1 MQNYEVIGNPVTF
14 GIGIELKLSDHQ
26 AKVRVS
32 SLQKKKH
39 EIYAVS
45 EPIQFKIGEKITIVS
60 ENLSKSIL
68 KDLKEISDKNT
79 QDKAQDNLQYPLIQR
94 SNFGRYNVF
103 DRDGN
108 LLNQKPLKK
117 DEAEKMFL
125 EIVKTNQANQEIAV
139 ELNNQNN
146 V

>member
-1 MQNYEVIGNPVTF
+1 MQNYEVVGSPVTF

-26 AKVRVS
+26 AKIRAS
-32 SLQKKKH
+32 SLQKKKS
-39 EIYAVS
+39 EIYTVT

-68 KDLKEISDKNT
+68 KDLRVISDKNT
-79 QDKAQDNLQYPLIQR
+79 QDKAQDNLQYPCIQR

-103 DRDGN
+103 DKDRN

-125 EIVKTNQANQEIAV
+125 EITKINQTNQKIQSDK
-139 ELNNQNN
+139 
-146 V
+146 